1 MPFFHFVYYFSFFH
15 IVKWVNVMRIVI
27 YDSGF
32 GLIPFYQTLLQHKI
46 YHTYFLEMEEEM
58 FPLGEKSEKEL
69 IKYADKKIEEWK
81 EKRVD
86 HVFIVCNTFSLILKK
101 MNLTSLPFQLHLI
114 IEESLAL
121 LKNKDAT
128 IIGTKRTVTY
138 LKKEGHTVINA
149 SKLVR
154 FIEERNVEEIIK
166 WIKKQKIKT
175 PYLLLGCTHF
185 SHIAFLFSI
194 YFPHL
199 ILLDPYLSFLS
210 YVPKGNHLKVY
221 MNRKAKKAIKSF
233 QN

>member
-101 MNLTSLPFQLHLI
+101 MNLISLPFQLHLI

-166 WIKKQKIKT
+166 WIKKQKIKS

-233 QN
+233 

>member
-32 GLIPFYQTLLQHKI
+32 GLIPFYQILLQHKI

-81 EKRVD
+81 EKRID

-114 IEESLAL
+114 IEETLAL

>member
-114 IEESLAL
+114 IEETLAL

-128 IIGTKRTVTY
+128 IIGTKTTVTY
-138 LKKEGHTVINA
+138 LKKVGHTVINA

-154 FIEERNVEEIIK
+154 FIEERNVKEIIK

-210 YVPKGNHLKVY
+210 DVPKGNHLKVY

>member
-101 MNLTSLPFQLHLI
+101 MNLSSLPFQLHLI
-114 IEESLAL
+114 IEETLAL

-233 QN
+233 

>member
-86 HVFIVCNTFSLILKK
+86 RVFIVCNTFSLILKK

-233 QN
+233 

>member
-81 EKRVD
+81 EKRID

-114 IEESLAL
+114 IEETLAL
-121 LKNKDAT
+121 LKSKDAT

>member
-166 WIKKQKIKT
+166 WIKRQKIKT

>member
-32 GLIPFYQTLLQHKI
+32 GLIPFYEALLKHKI

-69 IKYADKKIEEWK
+69 IQYAYKKIEEWE

-101 MNLTSLPFQLHLI
+101 MNLTSLPFKLHLI
-114 IEESLAL
+114 IDQSLAL
-121 LKNKDAT
+121 LKNKNVT
-128 IIGTKRTVTY
+128 IIGTKRTTTY
-138 LKKEGHTVINA
+138 FKKEGYSVMNA
-149 SKLVR
+149 SRLVR
-154 FIEERNVEEIIK
+154 YIEDRNIKEIIK
-166 WIKKQKIKT
+166 WIKKQKIAT

-199 ILLDPYLSFLS
+199 ILFDPYLSFLL

-221 MNRKAKKAIKSF
+221 MNKKAKKAIKSF

>member
-114 IEESLAL
+114 IEETLAL

-166 WIKKQKIKT
+166 WIKRQKIKT

>member
-114 IEESLAL
+114 IEETLAL

>member
-114 IEESLAL
+114 IEETLAL

-138 LKKEGHTVINA
+138 LKKEGPTVINA

-199 ILLDPYLSFLS
+199 ILLDSYLSFLS

>member
-114 IEESLAL
+114 IEETLAL

-138 LKKEGHTVINA
+138 LKKEGPTVINA

>member
-69 IKYADKKIEEWK
+69 IKYAYKKIEEWK
-81 EKRVD
+81 EKRED

-233 QN
+233 

>member
-114 IEESLAL
+114 IVESLAL

-199 ILLDPYLSFLS
+199 ILLDSYLSFLS

-221 MNRKAKKAIKSF
+221 MNRKAKKVIKSF

>member
-1 MPFFHFVYYFSFFH
+1 
-15 IVKWVNVMRIVI
+15 
-27 YDSGF
+27 
-32 GLIPFYQTLLQHKI
+32 
-46 YHTYFLEMEEEM
+46 
-58 FPLGEKSEKEL
+58 
-69 IKYADKKIEEWK
+69 
-81 EKRVD
+81 
-86 HVFIVCNTFSLILKK
+86 

>member
-1 MPFFHFVYYFSFFH
+1 
-15 IVKWVNVMRIVI
+15 MRIVI

-114 IEESLAL
+114 IEETLAL

-194 YFPHL
+194 HFPHL

>member
-81 EKRVD
+81 EKRID

-114 IEESLAL
+114 IEETLAL

>member
-233 QN
+233 

>member
-114 IEESLAL
+114 IEETLAL

-175 PYLLLGCTHF
+175 SYLLLGCTHF

-221 MNRKAKKAIKSF
+221 MNRKAKKVIKSF

>member
-101 MNLTSLPFQLHLI
+101 MNLSSLPFQLHLI
-114 IEESLAL
+114 IEETLAL
-121 LKNKDAT
+121 LKNKEVT
-128 IIGTKRTVTY
+128 IMGTKRTTCY
-138 LKKEGHTVINA
+138 FKKEGYSVINA

-154 FIEERNVEEIIK
+154 YIEEKNIKDIII

-199 ILLDPYLSFLS
+199 ILLDSYLSFLS

>member
-81 EKRVD
+81 EKRID

-114 IEESLAL
+114 IEETLAL

-233 QN
+233 